1 MDIAADW
8 VQAIGVWVSAF
19 IIVASLWVLWI
30 QIRELR
36 RSIQSSTYQNIY
48 QMILDIDKHF
58 VENTDAKPYFYYGRK
73 VDNESLREK
82 LLSTA
87 EMLLDCFDNVYH
99 QKECMPPHTFDAFS
113 AYMREIYQN
122 SPVLQELLSK
132 RERWY
137 PKEFIEHLKRSS
149 MISYNSG

>member
-1 MDIAADW
+1 MNFAVDW
-8 VQAIGVWVSAF
+8 VQAVGVWISA
-19 IIVASLWVLWI
+19 IIVGVSLWILWI

-48 QMILDIDKHF
+48 HMIIGIDKYF
-58 VENTDAKPYFYYGRK
+58 IENTDVKPYFYYGRK
-73 VDNESLREK
+73 VDNEQLREP

-99 QKECMPPHTFDAFS
+99 QKDCMPPHTFDAFD
-113 AYMREIYQN
+113 AFMKEIYQN
-122 SPVLQELLSK
+122 SPVLQELLTK

-137 PKEFIEHLKRSS
+137 PREFIEHLREKR
-149 MISYNSG
+149 